1 MGKKWRGKSA
11 TRGRGVRRLMA
22 SVMKTFQF
30 FWITSLSIV
39 WTWHWAPGHSSIVPQ
54 FVYPCDS
61 FRWFC
66 ASTTY
71 CVTWHIAQGH
81 LSITHSGTALYPCD
95 KSLCRWSRKM
105 SSSLHAFC
113 VHGTRAFE
121 ARLGGPPP
129 KSATTNRKRPFLCCS
144 TLFISL
150 PCTRNISES
159 TFALKS
165 SQIPQTPQP
174 IGKSHVW
181 FIEPCLPFC
190 DAREKFIGEPAW
202 VNPS

>member
-1 MGKKWRGKSA
+1 MSTCECA
-11 TRGRGVRRLMA
+11 VHTTVCTR
-22 SVMKTFQF
+22 
-30 FWITSLSIV
+30 
-39 WTWHWAPGHSSIVPQ
+39 VPQ
-54 FVYPCDS
+54 FVCQCDS
-61 FRWFC
+61 FRLLC

-71 CVTWHIAQGH
+71 CVTWHTAQGH
-81 LSITHSGTALYPCD
+81 FCITHSGTALYPCD
-95 KSLCRWSRKM
+95 RSLCRWSRKM
-105 SSSLHAFC
+105 SWSLHAFC

-129 KSATTNRKRPFLCCS
+129 NSVTANRKRPFLCCS

-165 SQIPQTPQP
+165 SQILKTLQP

-181 FIEPCLPFC
+181 VYWTLFTLLWSTWKVYKRTCLSAPV
-190 DAREKFIGEPAW
+190 I
-202 VNPS
+202 NPQSTQTQRCQK

>member
-22 SVMKTFQF
+22 SVMKNIHF
-30 FWITSLSIV
+30 FGSPPKALYGLDNEHLCTR
-39 WTWHWAPGHSSIVPQ
+39 VPQ

-61 FRWFC
+61 FRWLC
-66 ASTTY
+66 ALTTY
-71 CVTWHIAQGH
+71 CVTWHTAQGH

-95 KSLCRWSRKM
+95 RSLCRWSRKM
-105 SSSLHAFC
+105 SWSLHAFC

-129 KSATTNRKRPFLCCS
+129 NSATTNRKRPFLCCS

-165 SQIPQTPQP
+165 SQIPQTLQP

-181 FIEPCLPFC
+181 VIEHGLPYC
-190 DAREKFIGEPAW
+190 DASEKFIRGPAS
-202 VNPS
+202 VSPS